1 MYDPLQSC
9 TVPTVNVLIVI
20 IIFHIGFSNYCKQKI
35 EKQSV
40 HVGFVVDKVAEFFGF
55 TCQYHS
61 TVALHTNISSG

>member
-1 MYDPLQSC
+1 M
-9 TVPTVNVLIVI
+9 
-20 IIFHIGFSNYCKQKI
+20 GFSNYCKQKI